1 MKKTLMICSNEN
13 AYYFD
18 HVHIPGLSIRGLF
31 KNHAEFNNPVLKF
44 LRKAKSR
51 WTCFFYQDWFK
62 NIDSYE
68 KIIVLDVAFS
78 YDSQLLRN
86 IAQKA
91 TNSKLYFYSWN
102 IAKDE

>member
-44 LRKAKSR
+44 LRK
-51 WTCFFYQDWFK
+51 
-62 NIDSYE
+62 
-68 KIIVLDVAFS
+68 
-78 YDSQLLRN
+78 RN
-86 IAQKA
+86 RDGHVSLSGLVQK
-91 TNSKLYFYSWN
+91 Y
-102 IAKDE
+102 